1 MDRTQPTAPSI
12 AELVSGNRNRQ
23 LAWRDIV
30 VDYAWLP
37 PWEGQT
43 EVRRNRVKV
52 VFSAHENVAVEHEG
66 IVQDVRVHPGSAY
79 LMGMGA
85 TRLQRVREHSD
96 TLDMYPDLGLLAA
109 EAEARGI
116 TGFAIEP
123 TLGTGPTRAFEVH
136 PVFLGLAHKFRQ
148 ACIGTI
154 ALSDIDAST
163 LACRLID
170 GILSLHGANKKVRT
184 VGKLDMAKLK
194 AICDCVE
201 ENLTTRL
208 SLPFLA
214 GVCDLSPWHFAV
226 QFKAA
231 TGLSP
236 GQYVLGRRLE
246 LAKRLVLTT
255 DLSVWDIAWSVGFEN
270 ISHFRRQ
277 FRGHLGFLPGELR
290 RAISHRPHR
299 V

>member
-1 MDRTQPTAPSI
+1 MNRTRPTAASI
-12 AELVSGNRNRQ
+12 AELVSGARNRE
-23 LAWRDIV
+23 LAWPDIV

-43 EVRRNRVKV
+43 EVRPNRVKV
-52 VFSAHENVAVEHEG
+52 VFSAHNDVAVEHEG
-66 IVQDVRVHPGSAY
+66 IVQDVRVRPGSAY
-79 LMGMGA
+79 LMGTGA
-85 TRLQRVREHSD
+85 TRLLRTREHSD
-96 TLDMYPDLGLLAA
+96 TLDMYPDLELLTA
-109 EAEARGI
+109 EAEARGLV
-116 TGFAIEP
+116 GFAIEP
-123 TLGTGPTRAFEVH
+123 TMGPGRTEAFDVH
-136 PVFLGLAHKFRQ
+136 PIFLGLAHKFRQ

-154 ALSDIDAST
+154 ALSDIEAST

-170 GILSLHGANKKVRT
+170 GILSLHGSSRKVKT
-184 VGKLDMAKLK
+184 TGKLDTAKLK
-194 AICDCVE
+194 AVCDRVE
-201 ENLTTRL
+201 ENLTSKL

-214 GVCDLSPWHFAV
+214 RVCELSPWHFAV

-255 DLSVWDIAWSVGFEN
+255 DLSVWNIAWSVGFEN

-277 FRGHLGFLPGELR
+277 FRSHLGFLPGELR
-290 RAISHRPHR
+290 RATNQRLPG
-299 V
+299 